1 MNQPIHNAYWL
12 SRFDSLLDS
21 ALSQHRAVSL
31 IRVDLRFPEYMPV
44 TIMDLDPDSAVISR
58 FFASLKAKIQA
69 YQRKKRRANKR
80 VRATTLHYFW
90 CREFGEEKGRKHYH
104 VILLLNKDTW
114 CSPGNFTVPSSLAT
128 MIQLAWYSALHLE
141 PWQGDG
147 LVHFS
152 RRTPSRP
159 VKLTSPDAPPS
170 SDDTPLPGGGSDTR
184 KASDKKP
191 GGSAV
196 LWVKRGDVEAMQKA
210 LKRASYLVKYET
222 KQHDGFG
229 QRNYGCSRGPGR
241 LLDGR

>member
-12 SRFDSLLDS
+12 SRFESILNS
-21 ALSQHRAVSL
+21 ALAQHRAVSL

-44 TIMDLDPDSAVISR
+44 AIMDPDPDSAVISR

-69 YQRKKRRANKR
+69 YQRKKRCANQR

-90 CREFGEEKGRKHYH
+90 CREFGKEKGRKHYH

-114 CSPGNFTVPSSLAT
+114 CSLGDFSEPSSLAT
-128 MIQLAWYSALHLE
+128 MIQEAWCSALHLE
-141 PWQGDG
+141 SWQGDG

-152 RRTPSRP
+152 RWTPFRKP
-159 VKLTSPDAPPS
+159 TSSDARPS
-170 SDDTPLPGGGSDTR
+170 SDDTPV
-184 KASDKKP
+184 P

-210 LKRASYLVKYET
+210 MERARYLVKYET
-222 KQHDGFG
+222 KQHDGSG
-229 QRNYGCSRGPGR
+229 QRNYGCSRGARR
-241 LLDGR
+241 LLDGK

>member
-21 ALSQHRAVSL
+21 ALAQHRAVSF
-31 IRVDLRFPEYMPV
+31 IRVDLRFPEYMPA
-44 TIMDLDPDSAVISR
+44 TIMDSGPDSAVISR

-69 YQRKKRRANKR
+69 YQQHKRRASQR
-80 VRATTLHYFW
+80 VHATSLRYFW
-90 CREFGEEKGRKHYH
+90 CREFGEEENRKHYH

-114 CSPGNFTVPSSLAT
+114 CSLGDFSEPSSLAA
-128 MIQLAWYSALHLE
+128 MIQEAWCSAQHLE

-152 RRTPSRP
+152 RWTPSRKP
-159 VKLTSPDAPPS
+159 ASSDARPS
-170 SDDTPLPGGGSDTR
+170 SADTPLPGGCTDTR
-184 KASDKKP
+184 KAADKKP
-191 GGSAV
+191 GEAAV
-196 LWVKRGDVEAMQKA
+196 LWIKRGDVAAMQKA
-210 LKRASYLVKYET
+210 RNRASYLVKNKT
-222 KQHDGFG
+222 KQHNGSG

>member
-44 TIMDLDPDSAVISR
+44 TIMDPDPDSAVISR

-80 VRATTLHYFW
+80 VRATTLRYFW
-90 CREFGEEKGRKHYH
+90 CREFGKEKGRKHYH

-114 CSPGNFTVPSSLAT
+114 RSPGDFSEPSSLAT
-128 MIQLAWYSALHLE
+128 LIQLAWCSALHLE
-141 PWQGDG
+141 PWQGNG

-152 RRTPSRP
+152 RRTPFRKP
-159 VKLTSPDAPPS
+159 TSSDARPS
-170 SDDTPLPGGGSDTR
+170 SDDTPLSGGCSDTW
-184 KASDKKP
+184 KASDKKS
-191 GGSAV
+191 GEAAV
-196 LWVKRGDVEAMQKA
+196 LWIKRGDVEAMQKA
-210 LKRASYLVKYET
+210 RNRANYLVKYET
-222 KQHDGFG
+222 KQHDGSG